1 MKTYLILLA
10 AMLIATAAL
19 AGSIPTNEATQPVNV
34 TIDRVTSVAASGP
47 VTLTLTPPTIAGDAP
62 VATDAT
68 TYLRYTSIIL
78 PTQTLGVGVNVKL
91 DTAWLPTGT
100 QLELTGMGAGSNKV
114 GDVGFVLP
122 LVLPLN
128 TTNQPFIAAIG
139 SGYTGT
145 GSADGVNLSYKLSVS
160 NWVTVRAGTG
170 SGNVVFTI
178 TP

>member
-1 MKTYLILLA
+1 
-10 AMLIATAAL
+10 
-19 AGSIPTNEATQPVNV
+19 
-34 TIDRVTSVAASGP
+34 
-47 VTLTLTPPTIAGDAP
+47 
-62 VATDAT
+62 
-68 TYLRYTSIIL
+68 
-78 PTQTLGVGVNVKL
+78 
-91 DTAWLPTGT
+91 
-100 QLELTGMGAGSNKV
+100 
-114 GDVGFVLP
+114 
-122 LVLPLN
+122 VLPLN